1 MPFLSKS
8 HAAGNSAAKVE
19 EDLLLELLEQDR
31 DLSNALIYLVNS
43 LRGAPWLR
51 ESATGFA
58 IRSIRL
64 GYILPREI
72 WKIWSEYLSGL
83 TLPESYDIPRWELQQ
98 KEGGC
103 FFLIERAPGYM
114 IWTAPAK
121 NENPEVDAIIRWVRP
136 RRWEQRIL
144 ACISERHL
152 RKACRRILR
161 FFKRRYWRKI
171 SHC

>member
-8 HAAGNSAAKVE
+8 HAAGIFASQVE
-19 EDLLLELLEQDR
+19 ENLLLELLDQDR
-31 DLSNALIYLVNS
+31 DLSNALVFLVKS
-43 LRGAPWLR
+43 LRGAPWRR
-51 ESATGFA
+51 ETATGFA

-64 GYILPREI
+64 GFIVPREI
-72 WKIWSEYLSGL
+72 WKIWAEYLSGL
-83 TLPESYDIPRWELQQ
+83 ILPESRDIPRWELQQ

-114 IWTAPAK
+114 VWTAMEK
-121 NENPEVDAIIRWVRP
+121 KENHEADAVIRWVTP
-136 RRWEQRIL
+136 RHWEQRIL

-161 FFKRRYWRKI
+161 FFKRRYWRK
-171 SHC
+171 SRHC